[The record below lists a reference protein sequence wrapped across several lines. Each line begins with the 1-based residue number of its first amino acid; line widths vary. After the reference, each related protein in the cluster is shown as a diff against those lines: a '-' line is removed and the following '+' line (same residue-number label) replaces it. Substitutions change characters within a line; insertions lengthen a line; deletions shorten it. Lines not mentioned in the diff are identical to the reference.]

1 MELTLLEQ
9 VLKRFE
15 GIHLV
20 MEGGS
25 RKVFDGTSQEID
37 STENAIFRGDS
48 WLGDIG
54 VAELSCV
61 RVEGGLGLFIN
72 KMIAAILVEG
82 RTNIETLARAEL
94 PLFAV
99 VGIGVD
105 EKLTT

>member
-1 MELTLLEQ
+1 MAE
-9 VLKRFE
+9 
-15 GIHLV
+15 
-20 MEGGS
+20 
-25 RKVFDGTSQEID
+25 FD
-37 STENAIFRGDS
+37 
-48 WLGDIG
+48 
-54 VAELSCV
+54 CV

-72 KMIAAILVEG
+72 NMIAAILVEG